1 MPSLRT
7 ALALTLTAAAATL
20 LPAAAATA
28 ATPDH
33 TTGADLASSAPDTAD
48 TGGTAPQAAAA
59 SPLDAL
65 PLDALPTST
74 VTGALAPGIA
84 PVRNLTLDPLSNT
97 GVDPLDNGL
106 GSQVADFKPLSTTTV
121 TDEITRGGSLGTLP
135 LVGPLTGLLPH

>member
-33 TTGADLASSAPDTAD
+33 TTGADLASSAPD
-48 TGGTAPQAAAA
+48 TAPQAAAA